1 MRAQR
6 RTQKK
11 KQIGLKGEDEGSK
24 THSKEKEIGF
34 VKKKMMFMGKKKR
47 CFEIVYLY
55 QTTCL

>member
-1 MRAQR
+1 MHYLEMRAQR

-34 VKKKMMFMGKKKR
+34 VKKKMMFMEKKKD
-47 CFEIVYLY
+47 VLK
-55 QTTCL
+55 